1 MEPTAD
7 GETVVQGSCDLEE
20 TANQTEAPRLL
31 EPTEEETQ
39 EITYTTVD
47 SIGLRKHAKKKKEK
61 ESAEIA
67 RAKEKVTKVKVQI
80 DAFLDQMFE
89 SKLKQVQQNEQMIGS
104 YKFQPRMKN
113 AEHKYNVIKAK
124 VNEQKEKMTT

>member
-1 MEPTAD
+1 MEPTVE

-20 TANQTEAPRLL
+20 TANQTDAPRFL

-47 SIGLRKHAKKKKEK
+47 SIGLKKHAKKVKPMETV
-61 ESAEIA
+61 EVA
-67 RAKEKVTKVKVQI
+67 RAKEKVSKIKLQI

-89 SKLKQVQQNEQMIGS
+89 QKL
-104 YKFQPRMKN
+104 
-113 AEHKYNVIKAK
+113 
-124 VNEQKEKMTT
+124 